1 MEVGTHGDKKFEE
14 PQNNKLSTEETDS
27 GNLEEKTTSNTNGG
41 EEDFNENEQVLEIDL
56 PQENN
61 SVEEDN
67 R

>member
-14 PQNNKLSTEETDS
+14 AQNKLSTEETDS
-27 GNLEEKTTSNTNGG
+27 GNLEEKTTSNTNG